1 MGIHQTV
8 IGSYTIQTPAAS
20 DWEVFYVAEG
30 NATNTIPAASLQE
43 NDLIV
48 VVGGS
53 DDQDVSMSYTN
64 LTVTT
69 LRVADTNS
77 IEHRID
83 YGVVPSNPSSIQ
95 VSFPG
100 NLFFGGAA
108 YGLTMG
114 FRKSGSSSTYSV
126 AIKLTTTSQSRPSHN
141 GTSLSFSAGSL
152 ALLLGLLDDDA
163 SSMDPPSVSTKIG
176 EDQSGSGSI
185 GAGYRQIDTAG
196 NYSWGTWSTS
206 STDASLAFVIEIQ
219 ES

>member
-1 MGIHQTV
+1 MGIHQTL

-30 NATNTIPAASLQE
+30 NATNTISAASLQE

-53 DDQDVSMSYTN
+53 DSQDVSMSYTN

-100 NLFFGGAA
+100 GIFGGAQ

-126 AIKLTTTSQSRPSHN
+126 AIKLTTTSISRPSHN

-152 ALLLGLLDDDA
+152 ALLLGLMDDRQ
-163 SSMDPPSVSTKIG
+163 SSMNPPSVSTKIG
-176 EDQSGSGSI
+176 EDQSGGGSI

-206 STDASLAFVIEIQ
+206 DTDQSLAFVIEIQ

>member
-1 MGIHQTV
+1 VGILQTV

-30 NATNTIPAASLQE
+30 SATNTIPAASLQE

-53 DDQDVSMSYTN
+53 DDQNVSMGYTN
-64 LTVTT
+64 LTATT

-95 VSFPG
+95 VSFS
-100 NLFFGGAA
+100 GAT

-126 AIKLTTTSQSRPSHN
+126 AIKLTTTSFTRPSHN

-185 GAGYRQIDTAG
+185 GAGYRKIDTAG

>member
-1 MGIHQTV
+1 MGIHQTL
-8 IGSYTIQTPAAS
+8 IGSYITQTPAAA

-30 NATNTIPAASLQE
+30 NATNTISAASLQE

-53 DDQDVSMSYTN
+53 DSSDVTMSYSN
-64 LTVTT
+64 LSVTT

-95 VSFPG
+95 VSFPT
-100 NLFFGGAA
+100 NIFGQGAQ

-126 AIKLTTTSQSRPSHN
+126 AIKLTTTSGSRPSHN
-141 GTSLSFSAGSL
+141 STSLSFSAESL
-152 ALLLGLLDDDA
+152 ALLLGLMDDRD
-163 SSMDPPSVSTKIG
+163 SSMNPPSISTKIG
-176 EDQSGSGSI
+176 EDQSGGGSI

-196 NYSWGTWSTS
+196 NYSWGAWSTS
-206 STDASLAFVIEIQ
+206 DTDSSLAFVIEIQ